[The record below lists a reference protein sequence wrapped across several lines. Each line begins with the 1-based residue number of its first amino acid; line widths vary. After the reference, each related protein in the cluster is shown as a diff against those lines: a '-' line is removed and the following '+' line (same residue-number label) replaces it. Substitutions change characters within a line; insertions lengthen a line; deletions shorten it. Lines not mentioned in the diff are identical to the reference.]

1 MQSNQSKLLIA
12 GLVAAQVTATQIEA
26 TENTTLVAEHQDGIQ
41 TLLAQIADD
50 EDITIP
56 QAPANDNANTTED
69 AAAVANQASI
79 LDTTDLNDKI
89 DLITDA
95 AIGGLVS
102 KKKFIMDKLQFF
114 ADEKLQQYMQI
125 DESCR

>member
-1 MQSNQSKLLIA
+1 M
-12 GLVAAQVTATQIEA
+12 AQQ
-26 TENTTLVAEHQDGIQ
+26 QDEIH

-50 EDITIP
+50 DRVDGVSIP
-56 QAPANDNANTTED
+56 SAPANDNTNTTDNEQM
-69 AAAVANQASI
+69 AANEPSI

-95 AIGGLVS
+95 AIGGLD
-102 KKKFIMDKLQFF
+102 KKKAFIMEKLQFY
-114 ADEKLQQYMQI
+114 ADEKLQQFIQI